1 MSGFQVA
8 FRYLV
13 DNLREVKNV
22 RSVRVLDE
30 GAMIVTVAQATFE
43 EEIVVYLLAGEL
55 SVGFIKKT
63 LNANTDRDMHTL
75 YILAHDLITDD
86 GQVALMSDALRLILH
101 AHGGK
106 VYVFRTEASSVSIF
120 PLFIGADRRITYG
133 EQVNLRQIG
142 GDYATFNNKYL
153 LGVRKI
159 AGFDAQPFH
168 GHPPA
173 PAPNDP
179 LYACFTLLGISSS
192 ASLDEVKRA
201 YRHKARQHHPDT
213 DKSPGATARM
223 QEINDAY
230 ARILARYE

>member
-1 MSGFQVA
+1 MSGLQVA

-13 DNLREVKNV
+13 DNLRAVENV
-22 RSVRVLDE
+22 RALRVLDE
-30 GAMIVTVAQATFE
+30 GAMLLTVAQATFE

-86 GQVALMSDALRLILH
+86 GRTALMNDALRLILH

-106 VYVFRTEASSVSIF
+106 VYAFRAEPSGVAVF
-120 PLFIGADRRITYG
+120 PMFIGADRRITYG
-133 EQVNLRQIG
+133 GTVNLRQIG

-159 AGFDAQPFH
+159 AGFDAQPFRSH
-168 GHPPA
+168 SPA
-173 PAPNDP
+173 PSDP
-179 LYACFTLLGISSS
+179 LHACFALLGVSSS
-192 ASLDEVKRA
+192 ASLDEIKRA
-201 YRHKARQHHPDT
+201 YRRKARQHHPDT
-213 DKSPGATARM
+213 DKSPDATARM
-223 QEINDAY
+223 QAINDAY